1 MSIKGRL
8 SNKKTAVYQ
17 FLIRHPLLDAWQY
30 ALRNRKDKRTLR
42 KIAGRDGLVL
52 KCCSYG
58 NANKDKCI
66 YHISFGGAR
75 HGFFAQFRTLL
86 KYLAYADR
94 FGFYPVV
101 EWSREIPYAEKESI
115 HGTYN
120 PFEYYFVQPAGIS
133 VEEMRTSYN
142 VFSSEEIHVTDFFLD
157 REIPDGENGYVISE
171 RFIERLAAVMKKYI
185 RLNEWTE
192 GYMQKEIGGLFGG
205 RKTIGVHVRGS
216 DYKGG
221 YNNHPTIVPVG
232 DYIRAADDM
241 IRTGRYEQIF
251 LATDDAQ
258 ALRAF
263 TEAFGSRLV
272 YYTDVMRTD
281 GDVSVAFCASERN
294 NHKYLLGLEVLR
306 DMLSL
311 AACDGLV
318 AGISQVSNCARIARK
333 SYGREYE
340 HMVILDRGINHTGNN
355 FVR

>member
-8 SNKKTAVYQ
+8 SRKKTAVYQ
-17 FLIRHPLLDAWQY
+17 FLINHPLLDALQY
-30 ALRNRKDKRTLR
+30 ALRSYKDKGKLHR
-42 KIAGRDGLVL
+42 IAGRDGLVL
-52 KCCSYG
+52 KCHAYG
-58 NANKDKCI
+58 NDNRDKCI

-101 EWSREIPYAEKESI
+101 EWSREIPYAEQDSI

-120 PFEYYFVQPAGIS
+120 PFEYYFSQPAGVS
-133 VEEMRTSYN
+133 VEEMWTSYN
-142 VFSSEEIHVTDFFLD
+142 VFQSEEIHVTDFFLD
-157 REIPDGENGYVISE
+157 REIRGGEDGYLISE
-171 RFIERLAAVMKKYI
+171 PFIDRLAGVMKKYI
-185 RLNEWTE
+185 RLNDWTDA
-192 GYMQKEIGGLFGG
+192 YMRREISVLLGG

-216 DYKGG
+216 DFKGG
-221 YNNHPTIVPVG
+221 YNNHPTFVPVEEFL
-232 DYIRAADDM
+232 RAADNM
-241 IRTGRYEQIF
+241 MKNGRYEQVF
-251 LATDDAQ
+251 LATDDVGAIK
-258 ALRAF
+258 AF
-263 TEAFGSRLV
+263 AKVFGDRLV
-272 YYTDVMRTD
+272 YYGDVMRTE
-281 GDVSVAFCASERN
+281 GEVSVAFCNSQRK

-333 SYGREYE
+333 SYGRQYE
-340 HMVILDRGINHTGNN
+340 DMVILDRGINHTGNN